1 MSTLQQRF
9 ITDTLETDI
18 NTSPVL
24 GPHDSIVIVTVS
36 NVRTDQSKPSL
47 INLVRFEVILVTSL
61 VI

>member
-24 GPHDSIVIVTVS
+24 GAHDSILIVTVS

-47 INLVRFEVILVTSL
+47 MDLVRLER
-61 VI
+61 